1 MARKINAERRKKVR
15 RLGVLTFFKQGLT
28 TEDNGPPSWAVR
40 FSLSAKLFEEIF
52 PPTPLY
58 LLTTARVCAIV

>member
-1 MARKINAERRKKVR
+1 PASNRLARQKNLLQSGIPP
-15 RLGVLTFFKQGLT
+15 VLKQTLT
-28 TEDNGPPSWAVR
+28 TEDSGPPSWAVR